1 MPQSA
6 PIIFNFTSFI
16 GWSFVM
22 RKSKP
27 LIISAVVL
35 FVIFLLLFLVK
46 FTQIFSMVQAGKS
59 FVPPPESVGAFT
71 AEHQDWPNTFTAMGT
86 VEADEGIN
94 ISAEAAGKVQKILF
108 KSGEQ
113 VKAGTV
119 ILVQE
124 SGNEA
129 AQLSAASA
137 RLRLADANYER
148 MVQLRKKNTVS
159 QNELDTALQQK
170 GSAQGDVDNLKTTL
184 DKKNVKAPFDG
195 RLGIRKVDLGQDLA
209 VGTQIV
215 SLQATNRVRVNF
227 PVPQHWL
234 VKMTKGLPVIVQLGD
249 GSDNVV
255 KGEVTAIGA
264 DINAATRNATVQSS
278 LENAGNQFIPGMA
291 VETRVTLS
299 NPQKVLAVP
308 TTAVIFAPF
317 GDTVFVIEK
326 DDGKAEKTSADG
338 KPEDDKAKQEKA
350 KQEKANDKDAKNQ
363 TAQAQQGGLKARQ
376 QFVRLGKSRGDFIEI
391 VDGLKPGEQVVS
403 AGAFKLTNGQSVVIS
418 KTAQPDFKAE
428 PKPIDQ

>member
-1 MPQSA
+1 
-6 PIIFNFTSFI
+6 
-16 GWSFVM
+16 M
-22 RKSKP
+22 RKHKS
-27 LIISAVVL
+27 IFIAGAAVL
-35 FVIFLLLFLVK
+35 GIFLILALTK
-46 FTQIFSMVQAGKS
+46 FSQIFAMVQSGKN
-59 FVPPPESVGAFT
+59 FVPPAEAIGSFT
-71 AEHQDWPNTFTAMGT
+71 AEQQDWPNTFTAMGT

-94 ISAEAAGKVQKILF
+94 ISAEVAGKVKQILF
-108 KSGEQ
+108 KSGER

-119 ILVQE
+119 LLIQE
-124 SGNEA
+124 SGNES
-129 AQLSAASA
+129 AQLSAATA

-184 DKKNVKAPFDG
+184 EKKIVKAPFDG
-195 RLGIRKVDLGQDLA
+195 RLGIRKVDLGQDLP

-234 VKMTKGLPVIVQLGD
+234 VRMTKGLPVTVQLGD
-249 GSDNVV
+249 GSNNVV
-255 KGEVTAIGA
+255 KGEVTAVGA
-264 DINAATRNATVQSS
+264 DINAVTRNATVQSS
-278 LENAGNQFIPGMA
+278 LENSSNQFIPGMA
-291 VETRVTLS
+291 VQTQVTLS

-326 DDGKAEKTSADG
+326 DKEKG
-338 KPEDDKAKQEKA
+338 I
-350 KQEKANDKDAKNQ
+350 
-363 TAQAQQGGLKARQ
+363 LKARQ

-391 VDGLKPGEQVVS
+391 ADGIKAGEQVVS
-403 AGAFKLTNGQSVVIS
+403 AGAFKLTNGQSIVIS
-418 KTAQPDFKAE
+418 KTAQPEFKAD

>member
-1 MPQSA
+1 MPQSV
-6 PIIFNFTSFI
+6 PTIFNFTSAI
-16 GWSFVM
+16 GWSSVM
-22 RKSKP
+22 RKSKSI
-27 LIISAVVL
+27 IISVAAVL
-35 FVIFLLLFLVK
+35 VIFLVLALIK
-46 FTQIFSMVQAGKS
+46 GTQINSMVQAGKS
-59 FVPPPESVGAFT
+59 FVPPPESVGVFT
-71 AEHQDWPNTFTAMGT
+71 AELQDWPNTFTAMGT

-94 ISAEAAGKVQKILF
+94 ISAEVAGKVQKILF
-108 KSGEQ
+108 RSGEQ

-124 SGNEA
+124 SGNET
-129 AQLSAASA
+129 AQLSAANA
-137 RLRLADANYER
+137 RLQLAEANYDR

-209 VGTQIV
+209 VGTEIV

-234 VKMTKGLPVIVQLGD
+234 VKMTKGLPVTVQLGD
-249 GSDNVV
+249 GSNNVV

-308 TTAVIFAPF
+308 TTSVIFAPF

-326 DDGKAEKTSADG
+326 DDGKSNKADG
-338 KPEDDKAKQEKA
+338 DKSKTDQDKTKQ
-350 KQEKANDKDAKNQ
+350 DKDAKDQ
-363 TAQAQQGGLKARQ
+363 PAKAAQGGLKARQ

-391 VDGLKPGEQVVS
+391 VDGIKPGEQVVS

-418 KTAQPDFKAE
+418 KTPLPDFKAE

>member
-1 MPQSA
+1 
-6 PIIFNFTSFI
+6 
-16 GWSFVM
+16 M
-22 RKSKP
+22 RKSKS
-27 LIISAVVL
+27 IIIAIAAV
-35 FVIFLLLFLVK
+35 FVIFLILFLVK

-59 FVPPPESVGAFT
+59 FVPPPETVGAFT
-71 AEHQDWPNTFTAMGT
+71 AVQQDWPNTFTAMGT

-94 ISAEAAGKVQKILF
+94 ISAEVAGKVQKILF

-119 ILVQE
+119 VLVQE
-124 SGNEA
+124 SGNET

-137 RLRLADANYER
+137 RLRLADANYDR

-170 GSAQGDVDNLKTTL
+170 ESAKGDVDNLKTTL
-184 DKKNVKAPFDG
+184 DKKVVKAPFDG

-234 VKMTKGLPVIVQLGD
+234 VKMTKGLPVTVQLGD
-249 GSDNVV
+249 GSNNVV

-326 DDGKAEKTSADG
+326 DNGQADKANNEKS
-338 KPEDDKAKQEKA
+338 KDDKSKT
-350 KQEKANDKDAKNQ
+350 EKANQDKDAKNQ
-363 TAQAQQGGLKARQ
+363 ASQGGLKARQ

-391 VDGLKPGEQVVS
+391 VDGIKPGDQVVS
-403 AGAFKLTNGQSVVIS
+403 AGAFKLTNGQSIVIGQ
-418 KTAQPDFKAE
+418 TAQPDYKTE

>member
-1 MPQSA
+1 MKKY
-6 PIIFNFTSFI
+6 
-16 GWSFVM
+16 
-22 RKSKP
+22 KSI
-27 LIISAVVL
+27 LIAGAAVL
-35 FVIFLLLFLVK
+35 GIFLILALTK
-46 FTQIFSMVQAGKS
+46 FSQIFAMVQSGKN
-59 FVPPPESVGAFT
+59 FVPPAEAVGSFT
-71 AEHQDWPNTFTAMGT
+71 AEQQDWPNTFTAMGT

-94 ISAEAAGKVQKILF
+94 VSAEVAGKVKQILF
-108 KSGEQ
+108 KSGER

-119 ILVQE
+119 ILIQE
-124 SGNEA
+124 SGNES
-129 AQLSAASA
+129 AQLSAATA

-184 DKKNVKAPFDG
+184 EKKIVKAPFDG
-195 RLGIRKVDLGQDLA
+195 RLGIRKVDLGQDLP

-234 VKMTKGLPVIVQLGD
+234 VRMTKGLPVTVQLGD
-249 GSDNVV
+249 GSNNVV
-255 KGEVTAIGA
+255 KGEVTAVGA
-264 DINAATRNATVQSS
+264 DINAVTRNATVQSS
-278 LENAGNQFIPGMA
+278 LENSTNQFIPGMA
-291 VETRVTLS
+291 VQTQVTLS

-326 DDGKAEKTSADG
+326 DKEKG
-338 KPEDDKAKQEKA
+338 I
-350 KQEKANDKDAKNQ
+350 
-363 TAQAQQGGLKARQ
+363 LKARQ

-391 VDGLKPGEQVVS
+391 ADGIKAGEQVVS

-418 KTAQPDFKAE
+418 KTAQPEFKAN

>member
-1 MPQSA
+1 MS
-6 PIIFNFTSFI
+6 
-16 GWSFVM
+16 
-22 RKSKP
+22 KSKS
-27 LIISAVVL
+27 IIIAVAAVL
-35 FVIFLLLFLVK
+35 VIFLILALTK
-46 FTQIFSMVQAGKS
+46 GTQIFSMIQAGKS
-59 FVPPPESVGAFT
+59 FVPPPETVGAYT
-71 AEHQDWPNTFTAMGT
+71 ADTQDWPNTFTATGT

-94 ISAEAAGKVQKILF
+94 ISSEVAGKVQKILF

-119 ILVQE
+119 ILIQE
-124 SGNEA
+124 SGNES
-129 AQLSAASA
+129 AQLNAASA

-170 GSAQGDVDNLKTTL
+170 ESAQGDVDNLKTTL
-184 DKKNVKAPFDG
+184 DKKIVKAPFDG
-195 RLGIRKVDLGQDLA
+195 RLGIRKVDLGQDLP

-227 PVPQHWL
+227 PVPQFWL
-234 VKMTKGLPVIVQLGD
+234 VKMTKGLPVTVQLGD
-249 GSDNVV
+249 GSNNVV

-278 LENAGNQFIPGMA
+278 LENTSNQFIPGMA
-291 VETRVTLS
+291 VQTQVTLA

-317 GDTVFVIEK
+317 GDTIFIIEK
-326 DDGKAEKTSADG
+326 DKEKGT
-338 KPEDDKAKQEKA
+338 
-350 KQEKANDKDAKNQ
+350 
-363 TAQAQQGGLKARQ
+363 LKARQ

-391 VDGLKPGEQVVS
+391 ADGLKSGEQVVS
-403 AGAFKLTNGQSVVIS
+403 AGAFKLTNGQSVVIG

>member
-1 MPQSA
+1 MKKH
-6 PIIFNFTSFI
+6 
-16 GWSFVM
+16 
-22 RKSKP
+22 KSI
-27 LIISAVVL
+27 LIALAAIVG
-35 FVIFLLLFLVK
+35 IFLILGLTK
-46 FTQIFSMVQAGKS
+46 FTQIYAMIQAGKD
-59 FVPPPESVGAFT
+59 FVPPPESVGGYT
-71 AEHQDWPNTFTAMGT
+71 AQYQDWPNSFTAMGT

-94 ISAEAAGKVQKILF
+94 ISAEVAGKVKQILF

-119 ILVQE
+119 ILIQE

-129 AQLSAASA
+129 AQLSAATA
-137 RLRLADANYER
+137 RLRLAEANYDR

-184 DKKNVKAPFDG
+184 EKKVVRAPFEG

-234 VKMTKGLPVIVQLGD
+234 VKMTKGLPVTVQLGD
-249 GSDNVV
+249 GSNNVV
-255 KGEVTAIGA
+255 KGEVTAVGA
-264 DINAATRNATVQSS
+264 DIDPATRNAIVQSS
-278 LENAGNQFIPGMA
+278 LENSSNQFIPGMA
-291 VETRVTLS
+291 VQTQVTLS

-308 TTAVIFAPF
+308 TTSVIFAPF

-326 DDGKAEKTSADG
+326 DKEK
-338 KPEDDKAKQEKA
+338 
-350 KQEKANDKDAKNQ
+350 NI
-363 TAQAQQGGLKARQ
+363 LKARQ

-391 VDGLKPGEQVVS
+391 ADGIKAGEQVVS
-403 AGAFKLTNGQSVVIS
+403 AGAFKLTNGQSVVIG
-418 KTAQPDFKAE
+418 KTAQPEFKTE